1 MEGSVLIPYLS
12 ESFKPVLFQSTVSIT
27 DGRGWVR
34 MWSHTVPV
42 NTFLSLLQG
51 NRLNQQGLKNKSD
64 NVWLQS
70 CTVILNL

>member
-42 NTFLSLLQG
+42 DTFFITAA
-51 NRLNQQGLKNKSD
+51 RQQVKSTG
-64 NVWLQS
+64 S
-70 CTVILNL
+70 KK

>member
-42 NTFLSLLQG
+42 DTFLSLLQG

-70 CTVILNL
+70 STVILNL